1 MTEKIPDYVVRVS
14 AGQKVQPKILSIR
27 GTDDVFDRYKMRQL
41 FVQIVGKGKMIRT
54 SLLNVDDVAHDL
66 KVEPEYIGAYFGYE
80 LGAQSKYDGKK
91 PDRERG
97 SISGEHD
104 SSMLSSLMSKFIK
117 EIVLCTNCGLP
128 ENTLSLDRKSSE
140 VYGRCSGCG
149 NASTVQPANP
159 KFAKY
164 MVSHPPSV
172 TNTKPVGKKND
183 TPGAQTDPPKNK
195 PTPKPKQT
203 KKSDDG
209 DDNDWA
215 VSLDPEEVKKRQ
227 LQIISS
233 PAVQNLVLDEKDK
246 EISNDPIE
254 AFKNFISANHSTA
267 EIVDEV
273 KRLQALPQLK
283 MTPIKTTRLLFD
295 ALYSPQNITL
305 KETIKN
311 SLPLLQ
317 QFVVTEKSQHAFLA
331 RLESLVDKRPELIK
345 KFQTILHTFYENNI
359 LNEAAIFAW
368 HEAYVESEYAEPLR
382 RSTDDMIAWLKSSN
396 EDEEDGEEVEEGDE

>member
-1 MTEKIPDYVVRVS
+1 MAEKIPDYVVRVS

-27 GTDDVFDRYKMRQL
+27 GSDDAFDRYKMRQL

-128 ENTLSLDRKSSE
+128 ENTLSLDKKSSE
-140 VYGRCSGCG
+140 VYGRCSSCG

-172 TNTKPVGKKND
+172 TNTKPVGKKSD
-183 TPGAQTDPPKNK
+183 TPAQSDPPKNNK

-227 LQIISS
+227 LQVLTT
-233 PAVQNLVLDEKDK
+233 PAVQNLILEDK
-246 EISNDPIE
+246 ETNDPAE
-254 AFKNFISANHSTA
+254 AFKAFISANHSTA
-267 EIVDEV
+267 EIIDEV

-283 MTPIKTTRLLFD
+283 MTPIKTTRFLFD
-295 ALYSPQNITL
+295 ALFTPQNIIL
-305 KETIKN
+305 KDTINN
-311 SLPLLQ
+311 SLPVML
-317 QFVVTEKSQHAFLA
+317 QFVVTEKAQHAFLA
-331 RLESLVDKRPELIK
+331 RLESLVDKRPELVK
-345 KFQTILHTFYENNI
+345 KFPTILHNFYENNVI
-359 LNEAAIFAW
+359 GEAAIFAW
-368 HEAYVESEYAEPLR
+368 HEADVESEYAEPLR
-382 RSTDDMIAWLKSSN
+382 RSTDDMIMWLKSSN
-396 EDEEDGEEVEEGDE
+396 EDGEEDGEGEDGDE